1 MQVAAAHRI
10 GVSQLLMAASNST
23 GGVQGKAAA
32 MQNLTIGATAVGLS
46 GREGDILRKV
56 IGWSLGLLA
65 VFCIL
70 AWLQSTVLSW
80 MVPGN

>member
-1 MQVAAAHRI
+1 
-10 GVSQLLMAASNST
+10 
-23 GGVQGKAAA
+23 
-32 MQNLTIGATAVGLS
+32 MQNLTIGATAVGLA

-70 AWLQSTVLSW
+70 VWLQSTVLSW
-80 MVPGN
+80 MVLGH